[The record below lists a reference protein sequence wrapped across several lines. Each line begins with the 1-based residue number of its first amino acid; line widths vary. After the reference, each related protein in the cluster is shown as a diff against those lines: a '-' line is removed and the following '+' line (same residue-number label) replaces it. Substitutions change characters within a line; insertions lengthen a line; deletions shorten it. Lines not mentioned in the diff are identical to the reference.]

1 MARIGEAACQLS
13 SMFANVPLT
22 RTTGYGWDA
31 LGRHEKLSA
40 PGGGVVGA
48 NAVAVAPARKS

>member
-1 MARIGEAACQLS
+1 
-13 SMFANVPLT
+13 MFANVPLT
-22 RTTGYGWDA
+22 RTTGYGWAA
-31 LGRHEKLSA
+31 LGLQEKLLA